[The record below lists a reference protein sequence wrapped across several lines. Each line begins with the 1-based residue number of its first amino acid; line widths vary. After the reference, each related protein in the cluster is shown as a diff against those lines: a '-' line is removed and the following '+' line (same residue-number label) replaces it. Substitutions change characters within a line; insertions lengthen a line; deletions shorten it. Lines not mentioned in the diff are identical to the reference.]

1 MGYDRSFGMP
11 SQLRFKPYLAAALGL
26 GLVVGLA
33 LPVSAGVRNDANAPA
48 DLGSRA
54 GQALP
59 SEAAKTSDAAIVV
72 ADKHG
77 NNKNWNNKNGN
88 NNKNWNHKNVVV
100 VRPYRH
106 WNKRAYY
113 GTVIGGVALG
123 TVLGAAA
130 YSAVAPAP
138 NLCWYWADPAMTRG
152 YWDYC

>member
-1 MGYDRSFGMP
+1 MGYDRSFGTP
-11 SQLRFKPYLAAALGL
+11 SQLRFGPYLAAALGL
-26 GLVVGLA
+26 GLVFGLA
-33 LPVSAGVRNDANAPA
+33 MPVSAGVPSDANAPA
-48 DLGSRA
+48 SLGGRA

-59 SEAAKTSDAAIVV
+59 REAAKASDSEIVV

-77 NNKNWNNKNGN
+77 NNNNKNW
-88 NNKNWNHKNVVV
+88 NKNWNHKNVVV

-138 NLCWYWADPAMTRG
+138 NLCWYWADPSMTRG